1 LEGWRVRILIKGAG
15 DLATGV
21 AVRLKRAGFDLVMT
35 DLSHPTAV
43 RRTVS
48 FCEAVPEGEMA
59 VEGIRARRADGIVK
73 VESILAAG
81 EIAVLADP
89 ETRCRETL
97 RPFAV
102 VDAILAKR
110 NTGTGIHDAQVVVAL
125 GPGFTA
131 GVDCH
136 AVVET
141 MRGHDL
147 GRVITAGS
155 ARPNTGIPG
164 EIGGHTVDRLL
175 RAPADGLFQPLAAIG
190 DVVQAGD
197 VVAEVSGASLRA
209 LISGVVRGLLREG
222 TPVHK
227 GMKSGDI
234 DPRCEI
240 SHCFSVSDKARAI
253 GGGVLEAILGL
264 GGILRG
270 A

>member
-1 LEGWRVRILIKGAG
+1 MRILIKGAG

-21 AVRLKRAGFDLVMT
+21 AVRLHRAGFDIAMT
-35 DLSHPTAV
+35 DLPHPTAV

-48 FCEAVPEGEMA
+48 FCEAIPEGEAA
-59 VEGIRARRADGIVK
+59 VEGIRARRATNG
-73 VESILAAG
+73 EEALSIMAEG
-81 EIAVLADP
+81 DVAVLADP
-89 ETRCRETL
+89 EARCL
-97 RPFAV
+97 AALKPLAL

-110 NTGTGIHDAQVVVAL
+110 NTGTTLLDAPVVVAL

-147 GRVITAGS
+147 GRVLTSGS

-164 EIGGHTVDRLL
+164 EIGGYTVERLL
-175 RAPADGLFQPLAAIG
+175 RAPADGLFQPLASIG
-190 DVVQAGD
+190 DAVRAGD
-197 VVAEVSGASLRA
+197 AVAAVAGFPLMAQ
-209 LISGVVRGLLREG
+209 ISGVVRGLLRAG
-222 TPVHK
+222 TPVYA

-234 DPRCEI
+234 DPRCEVK
-240 SHCFSVSDKARAI
+240 HCFSVSDKARAI
-253 GGGVLEAILGL
+253 GGGALEAVLML

>member
-1 LEGWRVRILIKGAG
+1 MRILIKGAG

-21 AVRLKRAGFDLVMT
+21 AVRLKRAGFDLLMT
-35 DLSHPTAV
+35 DLPHPTAV

-48 FCEAVPEGEMA
+48 FCEAIPEGEMV
-59 VEGIRARRADGIVK
+59 VEGIRARRAENVDKAEAIMADGD
-73 VESILAAG
+73 
-81 EIAVLADP
+81 IAVLADP
-89 ETRCRETL
+89 EVRCKEFL
-97 RPFAV
+97 KPFGV

-110 NTGTGIHDAQVVVAL
+110 NTGTRIHDAKVVVAL

-147 GRVITAGS
+147 GRVILSGS

-164 EIGGHTVDRLL
+164 EIGGHTVARLL
-175 RAPADGLFQPLAAIG
+175 RSPADGLFQPLATIG
-190 DVVQAGD
+190 DMVQAGD
-197 VVAEVSGASLRA
+197 VVAEVSGVPLKA

-222 TPVHK
+222 TPVNK

-253 GGGVLEAILGL
+253 GGGVLEAVLML

-270 A
+270 

>member
-1 LEGWRVRILIKGAG
+1 MRILIKGAG

-21 AVRLKRAGFDLVMT
+21 AVRLKRAGFDVVMA
-35 DLSHPTAV
+35 DLPHPTAV

-48 FCEAVPEGEMA
+48 FCEAIPEGVMV
-59 VEGIRARRADGIVK
+59 VEGIRARRAESAEAA
-73 VESILAAG
+73 ESILAAG
-81 EIAVLADP
+81 DVAVLEDP
-89 ETRCRETL
+89 EARCKEIL
-97 RPFAV
+97 KPFAL

-110 NTGTGIHDAQVVVAL
+110 NTGTGMHDAQVVVAL

-131 GVDCH
+131 GKDCH

-147 GRVITAGS
+147 GRVLTKGS

-164 EIGGHTVDRLL
+164 EIGGHTVERLL
-175 RAPADGLFQPLAAIG
+175 RAPADGLFMPFAKIG
-190 DVVQAGD
+190 DVVKAGD
-197 VVAEVSGASLRA
+197 VVAEVAGVPLRA

-222 TPVHK
+222 IPVRA

-234 DPRCEI
+234 DPRCEVA
-240 SHCFSVSDKARAI
+240 HCFSVSDKARAV
-253 GGGVLEAILGL
+253 GGGALEAILML
-264 GGILRG
+264 GGIVRG

>member
-1 LEGWRVRILIKGAG
+1 MRILIKGAG

-21 AVRLKRAGFDLVMT
+21 AVRLKRAGFDLIMT
-35 DLSHPTAV
+35 DLPHPTAV

-48 FCEAVPEGEMA
+48 FCEAIPEGEMV
-59 VEGIRARRADGIVK
+59 VEGIRARRAESADAAV
-73 VESILAAG
+73 SILADG
-81 EIAVLADP
+81 DIAVIADP
-89 ETRCRETL
+89 EARIKEIL

-110 NTGTGIHDAQVVVAL
+110 NTGTSIRDAQVVVAL

-131 GVDCH
+131 GIDCH

-147 GRVITAGS
+147 GRVITLGS

-164 EIGGHTVDRLL
+164 EIGGHTVERLL
-175 RAPADGLFQPLAAIG
+175 RAPADGLFRPLAAIG
-190 DVVQAGD
+190 DVVKAGD
-197 VVAEVSGASLRA
+197 AVAEVSDVPLRA
-209 LISGVVRGLLREG
+209 LIPGVVRGLLREG
-222 TPVHK
+222 TPVHL

-253 GGGVLEAILGL
+253 GGGVLEAVLML
-264 GGILRG
+264 GGLLGG
-270 A
+270 AVKR

>member
-1 LEGWRVRILIKGAG
+1 
-15 DLATGV
+15 
-21 AVRLKRAGFDLVMT
+21 
-35 DLSHPTAV
+35 
-43 RRTVS
+43 
-48 FCEAVPEGEMA
+48 MA
-59 VEGIRARRADGIVK
+59 VEGIRARHAESAGAAEAIMADGD
-73 VESILAAG
+73 
-81 EIAVLADP
+81 IAVLADP
-89 ETRCRETL
+89 EARCKEFL
-97 RPFAV
+97 KPFAV

-110 NTGTGIHDAQVVVAL
+110 NTGTTIHDAQVVVAL

-131 GVDCH
+131 GVDCY

-147 GRVITAGS
+147 GRVITIGS
-155 ARPNTGIPG
+155 ACPNTGIPG
-164 EIGGHTVDRLL
+164 EIGGHTVERLL

-190 DVVQAGD
+190 DVVKAGD
-197 VVAEVSGASLRA
+197 TVAEVAGVPLRA

-253 GGGVLEAILGL
+253 GGGVLEAVLMQ

-270 A
+270 

>member
-1 LEGWRVRILIKGAG
+1 MRILIKGAG

-21 AVRLKRAGFDLVMT
+21 AVRLKRAGFDLLMT
-35 DLSHPTAV
+35 DLPHPTAV

-48 FCEAVPEGEMA
+48 FCEAIPEGEMV
-59 VEGIRARRADGIVK
+59 VEGIRARRAENVDK
-73 VESILAAG
+73 VEAIMADG
-81 EIAVLADP
+81 DIAVLADP
-89 ETRCRETL
+89 EVRCREFL
-97 RPFAV
+97 KPFAV

-110 NTGTGIHDAQVVVAL
+110 NTGTSIHDAKVVVAL
-125 GPGFTA
+125 GPGFTS

-147 GRVITAGS
+147 GRVILSGS

-164 EIGGHTVDRLL
+164 EIGGHTVARLL
-175 RAPADGLFQPLAAIG
+175 RAPADGLFQPLATIG
-190 DVVQAGD
+190 DMIQEGD
-197 VVAEVSGASLRA
+197 VVAEVSRVPLIA

-222 TPVHK
+222 TPVFK

-253 GGGVLEAILGL
+253 GGGVLEAVLML

-270 A
+270 

>member
-1 LEGWRVRILIKGAG
+1 MRILIKGAG

-21 AVRLKRAGFDLVMT
+21 AVRLKRAGFDIVMT
-35 DLSHPTAV
+35 DLPHPTAV
-43 RRTVS
+43 RRAVS
-48 FCEAVPEGEMA
+48 FCEAIPEGEMV
-59 VEGIRARRADGIVK
+59 VEGIRARRAESAGAA
-73 VESILAAG
+73 ESILFAG
-81 EIAVLADP
+81 DVAVLADP
-89 ETRCRETL
+89 EARCREL
-97 RPFAV
+97 LKPFAL

-110 NTGTGIHDAQVVVAL
+110 NTGTRIRDAEVVVAL

-147 GRVITAGS
+147 GRVLTKDA

-164 EIGGHTVDRLL
+164 EIGGHTVERLL
-175 RAPADGLFQPLAAIG
+175 RAPADGLFRPLAAIG
-190 DVVQAGD
+190 DVVRAGD
-197 VVAEVSGASLRA
+197 AVAEVSGVPLKA

-222 TPVHK
+222 TPVRA
-227 GMKSGDI
+227 GMKGGDI

-240 SHCFSVSDKARAI
+240 SHCFSVSDKSRAI
-253 GGGVLEAILGL
+253 GGGALEAVLML

>member
-1 LEGWRVRILIKGAG
+1 MRILIKGAG

-21 AVRLKRAGFDLVMT
+21 AVRLKRAGFQIVMT
-35 DLSHPTAV
+35 DLPHPTAV

-48 FCEAVPEGEMA
+48 FCEAIPEGETT
-59 VEGIRARRADGIVK
+59 VEGIRAQRAES
-73 VESILAAG
+73 VEAALSIIG
-81 EIAVLADP
+81 RGDVAVMAVP
-89 ETRCRETL
+89 EARCLDVL
-97 RPFAV
+97 RPAAL

-110 NTGTGIHDAQVVVAL
+110 NTGTRMSDAPIVVAL

-147 GRVITAGS
+147 GRVITEGT
-155 ARPNTGIPG
+155 ARPNTGVPG
-164 EIGGHTVDRLL
+164 EIGGYTVERLL
-175 RAPADGLFQPLAAIG
+175 RAPADGVFEPLRAIG
-190 DVVQAGD
+190 DVVSEGD
-197 VVAEVSGASLRA
+197 TVALVSGQEMRA
-209 LISGVVRGLLREG
+209 RISGVLRGLLRAG
-222 TPVHK
+222 TMVHE

-234 DPRCEI
+234 DPRCEV

-264 GGILRG
+264 GGFLDG
-270 A
+270 K

>member
-1 LEGWRVRILIKGAG
+1 MRILIKGAG
-15 DLATGV
+15 DLGTGV
-21 AVRLKRAGFDLVMT
+21 AVRLKRAGFEVVMT
-35 DLSHPTAV
+35 DLPHPTAV

-48 FCEAVPEGEMA
+48 FCEAIPEGEMV
-59 VEGIRARRADGIVK
+59 VEGIRARRAES
-73 VESILAAG
+73 VEAALSILSADDV
-81 EIAVLADP
+81 AVLADSQS
-89 ETRCRETL
+89 RCREAL

-110 NTGTGIHDAQVVVAL
+110 NTGTTIRDAKVVVAL

-131 GVDCH
+131 GIDCH

-147 GRVITAGS
+147 GRVLTAGS

-164 EIGGHTVDRLL
+164 EIGGHTVERLL
-175 RAPADGLFQPLAAIG
+175 RAPADGRFEPLIAIG
-190 DVVQAGD
+190 DVVRAGD
-197 VVAEVSGASLRA
+197 VVAYVSGMPLKAR
-209 LISGVVRGLLREG
+209 ISGVTRGLLREG
-222 TPVHK
+222 TPVLA

-240 SHCFSVSDKARAI
+240 AHCFSVSDKARAI

>member
-1 LEGWRVRILIKGAG
+1 MRILIKGAG

-21 AVRLKRAGFDLVMT
+21 AVRLKRAGFDLLMT
-35 DLSHPTAV
+35 DLPHPTAV

-48 FCEAVPEGEMA
+48 FCEAIPEGEMV
-59 VEGIRARRADGIVK
+59 VEGIRARRAENVHIAEAIMADGD
-73 VESILAAG
+73 
-81 EIAVLADP
+81 IAVLADP
-89 ETRCRETL
+89 EVSCKEFL
-97 RPFAV
+97 KPFAV

-110 NTGTGIHDAQVVVAL
+110 NTGTSIHDTKVVVAL

-147 GRVITAGS
+147 GRVILSGS

-164 EIGGHTVDRLL
+164 EIGGHTIARLL
-175 RAPADGLFQPLAAIG
+175 RAPADGLFQPLATIG
-190 DVVQAGD
+190 DMVQAGN
-197 VVAEVSGASLRA
+197 VVAEVSGVPLKA

-222 TPVHK
+222 TPVFK

-253 GGGVLEAILGL
+253 GGGVLEAVLML

-270 A
+270 

>member
-1 LEGWRVRILIKGAG
+1 MRILIKGAG

-35 DLSHPTAV
+35 DLPHPTAV

-48 FCEAVPEGEMA
+48 FCEAIPEGEMV
-59 VEGIRARRADGIVK
+59 VEGIRARRADSAEAA
-73 VESILAAG
+73 ESIMADG
-81 EIAVLADP
+81 DIAVLADP
-89 ETRCRETL
+89 EARCIEIL

-110 NTGTGIHDAQVVVAL
+110 NTGTGIFDAQVVVAL
-125 GPGFTA
+125 GPGFMA

-141 MRGHDL
+141 MRGHNL
-147 GRVITAGS
+147 GRVIASG
-155 ARPNTGIPG
+155 AAHPNTGIPG
-164 EIGGHTVDRLL
+164 EIGGHTVERLL
-175 RAPADGLFQPLAAIG
+175 RAPADGFFQPLAAIG
-190 DVVQAGD
+190 DVVKAGD
-197 VVAEVSGASLRA
+197 MVASVAGAPLKA

-240 SHCFSVSDKARAI
+240 FHCFSVSDKARAI

-270 A
+270 T

>member
-1 LEGWRVRILIKGAG
+1 MRILIKGAG

-21 AVRLKRAGFDLVMT
+21 AVRLKRAGFDLLMT
-35 DLSHPTAV
+35 DLPHPTAV

-48 FCEAVPEGEMA
+48 FCEAIPEGEMV
-59 VEGIRARRADGIVK
+59 VEGIRARRAENVDK
-73 VESILAAG
+73 VEAIMANG
-81 EIAVLADP
+81 DIAVLADP
-89 ETRCRETL
+89 EVRCRKFL
-97 RPFAV
+97 KPFAV

-110 NTGTGIHDAQVVVAL
+110 NTGTSIHDAKVVVAL

-147 GRVITAGS
+147 GRVILSGS

-164 EIGGHTVDRLL
+164 EIGGHTVARLL
-175 RAPADGLFQPLAAIG
+175 RSPADGLFQPLATIG
-190 DVVQAGD
+190 DMVHAGD
-197 VVAEVSGASLRA
+197 VVAEVSGVPLIAR
-209 LISGVVRGLLREG
+209 ISGVVRGLLREG
-222 TPVHK
+222 TPVFK

-253 GGGVLEAILGL
+253 GGGVLEAVLML

-270 A
+270 

>member
-1 LEGWRVRILIKGAG
+1 MRILIKGAG

-21 AVRLKRAGFDLVMT
+21 AVRLKRAGFDLFMT
-35 DLSHPTAV
+35 DLPHPTAV

-48 FCEAVPEGEMA
+48 FCEAIPEGEMV
-59 VEGIRARRADGIVK
+59 VEGIRARRAENVDQAEAIMADGD
-73 VESILAAG
+73 
-81 EIAVLADP
+81 IAVLADP
-89 ETRCRETL
+89 EVRCKEFL
-97 RPFAV
+97 KPFAV

-110 NTGTGIHDAQVVVAL
+110 NTGTSMHDAKVVVAL

-131 GVDCH
+131 GIDCH

-147 GRVITAGS
+147 GRVILSGS
-155 ARPNTGIPG
+155 AHPNTGIPG
-164 EIGGHTVDRLL
+164 EIGGHTVARLL
-175 RAPADGLFQPLAAIG
+175 RAPADGLFQPLATIG
-190 DVVQAGD
+190 DMVQAGD
-197 VVAEVSGASLRA
+197 VVAEVSGIPVKA

-253 GGGVLEAILGL
+253 GGGVLEAVLML
-264 GGILRG
+264 GGILHG
-270 A
+270 